1 MSVRR
6 LAPPEQQP
14 KEFAFDRVN
23 LIWAKEQLVKYP
35 SGRQRSAVIAL
46 LWRAQDQCGG
56 WLPEAAIRYVA
67 DFLGMPHIRALEVAT
82 FYTMFNLTPVGKV
95 HVQLCGTTP
104 CRLRGA
110 DDLEKIC
117 RQRMGEQMQVT
128 ADGTFSWVE
137 VECLGACVNAP
148 MVQIGSDYYEDL
160 DAPKFSKLLDE
171 FAIGK
176 TPKPGP
182 QIDRQLSEPV
192 GGATTLTDL
201 SLYKAMERSVA
212 KDKTAERGENAKKP
226 GAAAN
231 VREAGVPK
239 PPAEDRQKP
248 KPN

>member
-35 SGRQRSAVIAL
+35 PGRQRSAVIAL

-171 FAIGK
+171 FAVGK